1 MRDAVHE
8 GEGTEESSMPRKLR
22 TWIGTAIAATS
33 LGATGCQT
41 IGTAAMTEGEAT
53 ADVAKAAGGAVATAA
68 RGAGRIVRN
77 TFSAADDE
85 LH

>member
-1 MRDAVHE
+1 M
-8 GEGTEESSMPRKLR
+8 
-22 TWIGTAIAATS
+22 TA
-33 LGATGCQT
+33 GD
-41 IGTAAMTEGEAT
+41 AT

-68 RGAGRIVRN
+68 RGAGRVVRN

>member
-1 MRDAVHE
+1 MQYQHARDE
-8 GEGTEESSMPRKLR
+8 GAEKPCMQRTLRLWMGTVIATVSMSM
-22 TWIGTAIAATS
+22 A
-33 LGATGCQT
+33 GCQT
-41 IGTAAMTEGEAT
+41 IGTAAMTAGEAT

-85 LH
+85 LD

>member
-1 MRDAVHE
+1 MH
-8 GEGTEESSMPRKLR
+8 RKLR
-22 TWIGTAIAATS
+22 LWIATGIASAS
-33 LGATGCQT
+33 LGMAGCHT
-41 IGTAAMTEGEAT
+41 IGTAAMTAGEAT

-85 LH
+85 LD